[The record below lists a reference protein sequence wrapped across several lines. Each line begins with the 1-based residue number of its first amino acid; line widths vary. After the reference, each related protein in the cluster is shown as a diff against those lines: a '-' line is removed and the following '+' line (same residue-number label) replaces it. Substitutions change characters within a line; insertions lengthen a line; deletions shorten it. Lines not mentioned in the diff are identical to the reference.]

1 MLARLIDPAQRL
13 TLQLQPLELC
23 QELLGIAPDTVL
35 MWVGGQEITAGQFM
49 PSLVSAFSYYN
60 HSHFASMVL
69 TGWEGDIALEEVAQ
83 MVQAEALA
91 QELGL
96 AFSDGDAVYYDGY
109 HGLTAEGQAWTASCT
124 ALYEQ
129 VKAALEP
136 ETLPDLPEIQ
146 YAEIWDSLPFQ
157 DAFVQTRNL
166 PYWGNTF

>member
-1 MLARLIDPAQRL
+1 M
-13 TLQLQPLELC
+13 QLQPLELC

-69 TGWEGDIALEEVAQ
+69 TGWEGDIALKEVAQ

-109 HGLTAEGQAWTASCT
+109 HGLTAEGQAWTASRT

-146 YAEIWDSLPFQ
+146 YAEIWDSLLFQ